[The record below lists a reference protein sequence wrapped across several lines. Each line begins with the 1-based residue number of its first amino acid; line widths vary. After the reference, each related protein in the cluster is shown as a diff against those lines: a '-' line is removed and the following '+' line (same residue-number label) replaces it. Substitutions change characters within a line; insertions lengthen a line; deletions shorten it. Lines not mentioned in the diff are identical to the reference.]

1 MGFTGYVPCVAGR
14 YLGEKPCT
22 GQGGKRGG
30 GNFLISLTMLLTMKI
45 KGTDAVINMRKGK
58 E

>member
-1 MGFTGYVPCVAGR
+1 MGFASYVPCVAGR
-14 YLGEKPCT
+14 YLGEKPCISPNEW
-22 GQGGKRGG
+22 
-30 GNFLISLTMLLTMKI
+30 NFLISLTMLLTMKI